1 MLSLQQAI
9 ERVGRLD
16 EQAMKAAQHRQDS
29 LTKPLG
35 SLGRLEELSTKV
47 AGIRGVAVP
56 TIDRKAIV
64 VMAADHGVVAEG
76 VSLYPQD
83 VTPQM
88 VRNFLDGGAGINVLA
103 RHVGARVVVVD
114 MGVAGELEPRE
125 GLVSRKIAHGTRDL
139 VRGPAMSRGEAI
151 SAIEAGI
158 EILEQEV
165 EKGLDIVG
173 TGDMGIGNTTSSS
186 AITAAITGVP
196 VAKVTGRGAGLGR
209 KQIAAKVHAIEEALT
224 VNRPDA
230 ASGLDVLTK
239 VGGFEIGGL
248 AGLMIGA
255 AGHRLP
261 VVIDGFISGAA
272 ALVATTMAPQ
282 LRDFLIAGHVS
293 AERGHRAALKHL
305 GLKPVLD
312 LDMRLGEGT
321 GAALAISL
329 VEAALKALA
338 GMASFAQ
345 AGVSEAQKRAE

>member
-1 MLSLQQAI
+1 MLSLEQAI
-9 ERVGRLD
+9 KRVGRLD
-16 EQAMKAAQHRQDS
+16 EQAMKAAQQRQDS
-29 LTKPLG
+29 LIKPLG
-35 SLGRLEELSTKV
+35 SLGRLEELSIKV
-47 AGIRGVAVP
+47 AGIRGYPIPAM
-56 TIDRKAIV
+56 DRKAIV

-76 VSLYPQD
+76 VSLYPQA

-88 VRNFLDGGAGINVLA
+88 VRNFLQGGAAINVLA
-103 RHVGARVVVVD
+103 RHVDARVLVVD
-114 MGVAGELEPRE
+114 MGVAAELEPCE

-139 VRGPAMSRGEAI
+139 VRGPAMSQGEAI
-151 SAIEAGI
+151 SAIEAGL

-165 EKGLDIVG
+165 EKGLDIIG

-186 AITAAITGVP
+186 AITAAITGAP

-209 KQIAAKVHAIEEALT
+209 RQLAGKVHAVEEALS

-230 ASGLDVLTK
+230 ASGVDVLTK
-239 VGGFEIGGL
+239 VGGFEIAGL

-261 VVIDGFISGAA
+261 IVIDGFISGAA
-272 ALVATTMAPQ
+272 ALVATTMAPR

-321 GAALAISL
+321 GAALAISV
-329 VEAALKALA
+329 VEAAVKALA
-338 GMASFAQ
+338 GMATFAQ
-345 AGVSEAQKRAE
+345 AGVSEAEKRAE